1 MEPERQPPPPPPPPP
16 QPALMDTEL
25 PRPQKLDRLRQSVPL
40 IKGISDIDSEGFL
53 RMAARYL
60 SNEHGGRI
68 YAKPEKE
75 VMVQYDT
82 ICEVAKDRVKTSEAG
97 RVASAP
103 ELPHEI
109 QGEDLEI
116 KKMLDR
122 LVVLKINA
130 ESGKRM
136 GSRSPRTL
144 IKFPDGSIPLDHFVK
159 EIESLNIAYKCDIPL
174 LVMNSFM
181 TMDDT
186 LKVITRYKDSNV
198 KLFLF
203 SQSKYPAIDDNFYP
217 VAFNGKY
224 PDDCWYPP
232 GDGDVYA
239 SLYNNRRLHNGNK
252 FVFIASGDNLG
263 ATIDLSIQPYVG
275 GLRIIKLETDAEDAQ
290 KTKDEVRSVWYE
302 NMFWFGTVICYGFVV
317 RRRRH
322 LRHMPAALPVD
333 ARRWADEGDAEI
345 LIQSGM
351 ETA

>member
-239 SLYNNRRLHNGNK
+239 SLYNNRRLHN
-252 FVFIASGDNLG
+252 
-263 ATIDLSIQPYVG
+263 YVG